1 MRATVCCALV
11 LATFLSGCYLAHERP
26 DQPIDA
32 ASGRDVASTDAGIDA
47 PSAADEGAAVDTG
60 PTDAFRCAP
69 LGSGRAWPGSCTA
82 EIERE
87 CVREAEAAALGRS
100 VYTRC
105 LTIGDGVHM
114 ALQSYCVPGDICT
127 PGVECLCT
135 PTRACANR
143 IELCVSDAPDGSRY
157 CARACPR

>member
-1 MRATVCCALV
+1 MRAAVCWSLV
-11 LATFLSGCYLAHERP
+11 VAPFLSGCYLAHERA
-26 DQPIDA
+26 DRPIDA
-32 ASGRDVASTDAGIDA
+32 ASAPDAGIDA
-47 PSAADEGAAVDTG
+47 QPSGDARPAVDAG

-69 LGSGRAWPGSCTA
+69 LGSGRAWPGSCTS
-82 EIERE
+82 EIEQE

-157 CARACPR
+157 CATPCPR

>member
-1 MRATVCCALV
+1 MRATVCCSLV
-11 LATFLSGCYLAHERP
+11 AATVVSGCYLAHERP

-32 ASGRDVASTDAGIDA
+32 TVAPDVASADAGMDA
-47 PSAADEGAAVDTG
+47 PPPADAPALDAG
-60 PTDAFRCAP
+60 PNDAFRCAP
-69 LGSGRAWPGSCTA
+69 LGTGRAWPGPCSP
-82 EIERE
+82 EIQSE

-100 VYTRC
+100 VHTSC

-114 ALQSYCVPGDICT
+114 AFQSYCVPGDICT

-143 IELCVSDAPDGSRY
+143 VELCVSDAPDGARY